1 MAHQILLL
9 NFSEKDAQT
18 VTKAGYQVERGF
30 LGRYDP
36 KYFAFQCPHPIYEY
50 DVLFYNSNI
59 SAELKKEFPEHCN
72 LVDEVGSY
80 QSLQRFDGP
89 PHVRVSF
96 VGEPN
101 GATVLLHGGVPFVEL
116 SNAEENVSSFVE
128 VPLGRIFAIQ
138 KIHDLLT
145 RFKGQI
151 AKVNQFFTAS
161 RDLYPFNHFA
171 VLISRSGK
179 DVVAYGTTYEKTEV
193 LRYVLLPQLKDNASA
208 VVLILQCLEKIW
220 PELFPEKTKR
230 DWLQAEEF
238 KLPDEIA
245 VQREIEEKIGETM
258 VFVEAKKK
266 ERDRI
271 IVENSFVR
279 RLLVATEDSKIDP
292 SARLS
297 GVVKRALEFLE
308 FRVVDIDEKVKSAI
322 RKEDFWVIDED
333 FFAITEVTGTVNKNP
348 KIKEFND
355 ILGRITTIYKRTGQL
370 ALPTKVPVSG
380 LLVLNYDIDNHPN
393 KRPRVYTGE
402 DEAIVETAIEQGIG
416 LLSTVELHKI
426 IVDVKENHISKSEA
440 RAILRKPGRIEF

>member
-18 VTKAGYQVERGF
+18 VSKAGFHVERGF
-30 LGRYDP
+30 LGRYEP
-36 KYFAFQCPHPIYEY
+36 TYFAFQSPHPIYEY

-59 SAELKKEFPEHCN
+59 SPELKKEFPGHCN
-72 LVDEVGSY
+72 LVNEVGSY
-80 QSLQRFDGP
+80 HSLLKFDGP

-116 SNAEENVSSFVE
+116 SNAEENVSSFLE
-128 VPLGRIFAIQ
+128 VQFGRIFAIQ
-138 KIHDLLT
+138 EIHNLLT

-151 AKVNQFFTAS
+151 ANVNQFFTAS
-161 RDLYPFNHFA
+161 GDIYPFNHFA
-171 VLISRSGK
+171 VLKSRSGK

-208 VVLILQCLEKIW
+208 IVLILQCLEKIW

-230 DWLQAEEF
+230 GWLQGEEF
-238 KLPDEIA
+238 KLPDEKA

-258 VFVEAKKK
+258 EFVEAKKK
-266 ERDRI
+266 ERDRL

-279 RLLVATEDSKIDP
+279 RLLVATEESKIDP

-308 FRVVDIDEKVKSAI
+308 FRVIDIDEKVKSAI

-333 FFAITEVTGTVNKNP
+333 FFAITEVTGTTNKNP

-370 ALPTKVPVSG
+370 ALPTKGPVSG
-380 LLVLNYDIDNHPN
+380 LLVLNYDIDNHPH

-426 IVDVKENHISKSEA
+426 IVAVKENRISKSEG
-440 RAILRKPGRIEF
+440 RAMLRKPGRIEY